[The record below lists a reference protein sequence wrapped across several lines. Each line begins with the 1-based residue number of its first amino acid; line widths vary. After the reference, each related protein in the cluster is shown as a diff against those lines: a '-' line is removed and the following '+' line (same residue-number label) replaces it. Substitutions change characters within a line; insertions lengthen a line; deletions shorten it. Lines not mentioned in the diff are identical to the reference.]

1 MTESTQTTPELVKI
15 LEGLLFVASEPVT
28 IEHLAAAV
36 EVTAGQIEQGLQ
48 QLKEQAQSRG
58 IQLQRQGNKVQLV
71 SAPDLTDYIERFL
84 GLNVAARL
92 STPALES
99 LAIVA
104 YQQPI
109 TRPQIEAIRGVNSD
123 GVLRTLIS
131 KGLVEEVGRMDSV
144 GHPALFGTTFEF
156 LRYFGLDNLDAL
168 PELNLPQ
175 IQFPK
180 KLGDD
185 APLGEDWYEPE
196 EADDAFELSAEADS
210 ETIDTAAP
218 EAE

>member
-1 MTESTQTTPELVKI
+1 MTTETQPIPDLVKI
-15 LEGLLFVASEPVT
+15 LEGLLFVAPEPVT
-28 IEHLAAAV
+28 IEHLASAV
-36 EVTAGQIEQGLQ
+36 EGTVADIEHGLD
-48 QLKEQAQSRG
+48 QLKAQAASRG

-84 GLNVAARL
+84 GLNLAARL
-92 STPALES
+92 STPALET

-156 LRYFGLDNLDAL
+156 LRYFGLENLEAL
-168 PELNLPQ
+168 PKLDLPK

-180 KLGDD
+180 KLGEES
-185 APLGEDWYEPE
+185 PLDEDWYEPG
-196 EADDAFELSAEADS
+196 EADEE
-210 ETIDTAAP
+210 IDDFGRGGTGT
-218 EAE
+218 